1 MADLSVYT
9 FTGRLVRDAEVKST
23 PAGKVYLEADV
34 ANNIGYGQYESTNWL
49 KVKLWGDRANNI
61 VQIFKKGALV
71 GGSGEAKVD
80 PYVNKNGEPKATLS
94 VTVRDLQLLAS
105 KKDDSVSAAP
115 AQQEPAP
122 EDIAF

>member
-1 MADLSVYT
+1 MADISVYT

-23 PAGKVYLEADV
+23 PAGKLYLEADV

-71 GGSGEAKVD
+71 GGSGEARVD

-94 VTVRDLQLLAS
+94 ITVRDLQLLAS
-105 KKDDSVSAAP
+105 KKDDGVPAAP

-122 EDIAF
+122 EDVVF

>member
-1 MADLSVYT
+1 MADISVYT

-61 VQIFKKGALV
+61 VQIFKKGSLV
-71 GGSGEAKVD
+71 GGSGEAKVE

-105 KKDDSVSAAP
+105 KKDDSAPASP
-115 AQQEPAP
+115 AQQEPVP
-122 EDIAF
+122 EDAVF

>member
-1 MADLSVYT
+1 MADISVYT

-61 VQIFKKGALV
+61 VQIFKKGSLV

-80 PYVNKNGEPKATLS
+80 PYVNKNGEPKATLT

-105 KKDDSVSAAP
+105 KKDDSTSAAP

-122 EDIAF
+122 EDIEF

>member
-61 VQIFKKGALV
+61 VQIFKKGSLV
-71 GGSGEAKVD
+71 GGSGEAKVE
-80 PYVNKNGEPKATLS
+80 PYANKNGEPKATLTI
-94 VTVRDLQLLAS
+94 TVRDLQLLAS
-105 KKDDSVSAAP
+105 KKDGSAPAAP

-122 EDIAF
+122 EDIEF

>member
-1 MADLSVYT
+1 MADISVYT

-34 ANNIGYGQYESTNWL
+34 ANNVGYGQYESTNWL

-71 GGSGEAKVD
+71 GGSGEAKVE

-105 KKDDSVSAAP
+105 KKDDNASATS